1 MRQITPTE
9 WLILN
14 ATADDAENLEQIYR
28 SLAFECQED
37 PKHPGDLSSCLW
49 REARPPVSLRE
60 IADAIQSLVG
70 RGLLV
75 PRWDPLEQAKSD
87 DLRYVWSAWFEMS
100 AEGRSL
106 WEAMPEPS
114 RQTALTTR

>member
-1 MRQITPTE
+1 MREITPTE

-37 PKHPGDLSSCLW
+37 PKHPGDPSSCLW

-60 IADAIQSLVG
+60 IADAIQSLVTT
-70 RGLLV
+70 GLLV
-75 PRWDPLEQAKSD
+75 PRWDPVEESKTEDSS
-87 DLRYVWSAWFEMS
+87 YVWRAWFEMS
-100 AEGRSL
+100 EQGRSL
-106 WEAMPEPS
+106 WAAMADPS
-114 RQTALTTR
+114 IRTALTPR